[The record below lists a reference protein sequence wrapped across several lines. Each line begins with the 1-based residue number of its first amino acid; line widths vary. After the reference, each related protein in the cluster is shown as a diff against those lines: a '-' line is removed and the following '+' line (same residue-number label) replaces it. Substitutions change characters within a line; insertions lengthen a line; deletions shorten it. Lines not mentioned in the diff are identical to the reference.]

1 MSEHDD
7 RVPLPTES
15 KEAAENMVGTGR
27 VLEEFSCEIC
37 GLEAPYEVFDDRP
50 PKKGVTR
57 TIRYREKCYI
67 MQDPFRPQSER
78 LPLVVGAPCSE
89 CEKKMVCMDC
99 SLFFSRRFCVK
110 CVRRYES
117 DFPHQLGKEIKKL
130 KEHYSKVKEQS
141 KIDKIE
147 ASRSGKSKK

>member
-57 TIRYREKCYI
+57 K
-67 MQDPFRPQSER
+67 
-78 LPLVVGAPCSE
+78 
-89 CEKKMVCMDC
+89 
-99 SLFFSRRFCVK
+99 
-110 CVRRYES
+110 
-117 DFPHQLGKEIKKL
+117 
-130 KEHYSKVKEQS
+130 
-141 KIDKIE
+141 
-147 ASRSGKSKK
+147 